1 MSRPN
6 GQQGQNGKRVDIY
19 EANRRYTGDRD
30 DDPEIEDLLPG
41 WPEPLAPAA
50 FRGLTGDLV
59 QTISPHSEADPA
71 AILLHFLVLAG
82 AVIGRRRFMPIEGSR
97 HCPNM
102 FLLIVGDTSSGR
114 KGTAYSQVRR
124 IMADAFPD
132 FMRKNVAMGLASGEG
147 LINAVRDATA
157 DDTGILDKRLVC
169 VETEFASVLRAL
181 DRDGNTLSARLRQA
195 FDSGDLRTL
204 TKATPLVA
212 TDAHIA
218 LIGHIT
224 PSELRLRLQK
234 TEISNGLL
242 NRFLLACSRRSKKRP
257 HGGVV
262 PDQEVRALGAF
273 VRDTLNT
280 SAMQYLQL
288 ERDAEANRLWET
300 VYDELTDGYAGELGE
315 VLSRATA
322 LVTRLSLIYASLDN
336 VLTIEPKHLEAALAV
351 WHYVVQSVQYLFG
364 TLEQLDRR
372 ADELLDAIRSEGKTG
387 IRRSEMRDSVSHH
400 MTAPEM
406 ESALR
411 SLEARGLAERRTEK
425 TKGRPLETWV
435 ALKTDE

>member
-1 MSRPN
+1 MSRHN
-6 GQQGQNGKRVDIY
+6 GVDIY
-19 EANRRYTGDRD
+19 EANRRYQANGRGD
-30 DDPEIEDLLPG
+30 DDPDIEEVLPG
-41 WPEPLAPAA
+41 WPEPLAKAA
-50 FRGLTGDLV
+50 FRELAGTV
-59 QTISPHSEADPA
+59 VETIAPYSEADDA

-82 AVIGRRRFMPIEGSR
+82 AIIGRRRFMPIEGSR

-124 IMADAFPD
+124 IMVEAFPD
-132 FMRKNVAMGLASGEG
+132 FMKKNVAMGLASGEG
-147 LINAVRDATA
+147 LINAVRDSTQ
-157 DDTGILDKRLVC
+157 DDVGITDKRLVC

-212 TDAHIA
+212 SDAHIS

-242 NRFLLACSRRSKKRP
+242 NRFLLGCSRRSKRRP

-262 PDQEVRALGAF
+262 PQQAVHDLGEV
-273 VRDTLNT
+273 VREILNT
-280 SAMQYLQL
+280 SSMQYMQL
-288 ERDAEANRLWET
+288 ERDAQANELWET

-322 LVTRLSLIYASLDN
+322 QVVRLSLIYATLDR
-336 VLTIEPKHLEAALAV
+336 VMSIGKEHLDAALAV

-364 TLEQLDRR
+364 TLEQVDRR
-372 ADELLDAIRSEGKTG
+372 ADELLDAIRSEGKSG
-387 IRRSEMRDSVSHH
+387 VRRSALRDALSHH
-400 MTAPEM
+400 MPAADLEV
-406 ESALR
+406 ALR
-411 SLEARGLAERRTEK
+411 SLEARGLAERRIEK

>member
-1 MSRPN
+1 MSR
-6 GQQGQNGKRVDIY
+6 QNGHRPSADII
-19 EANRRYTGDRD
+19 EANRRYNAGFD
-30 DDPEIEDLLPG
+30 DNPDPEELLPG
-41 WPEPLAPAA
+41 WPEPLAKPA
-50 FRGLTGDLV
+50 FRELAGTV
-59 QTISPHSEADPA
+59 VETILPHSEADPA

-82 AVIGRRRFMPIEGSR
+82 AIIGRRRFMPIEGSR

-124 IMADAFPD
+124 IMSEAFPD

-147 LINAVRDATA
+147 LINAVRDSTQ
-157 DDTGILDKRLVC
+157 DDVGIVDKRLVC

-212 TDAHIA
+212 SDAHIA

-224 PSELRLRLQK
+224 PSELGFRLQK

-257 HGGVV
+257 EGGVV
-262 PDQEVRALGAF
+262 PEHQVHDLGAV
-273 VRDTLNT
+273 VREILNT

-288 ERDAEANRLWET
+288 ERDAQAKALWQT

-322 LVTRLSLIYASLDN
+322 LVTRLSLIYATLDRG
-336 VLTIEPKHLEAALAV
+336 LAIQSEHLQAALAV

-372 ADELLDAIRSEGKTG
+372 ADELLDAIRSEGKEG
-387 IRRSEMRDSVSHH
+387 IKRSELRDAVSHH
-400 MTAPEM
+400 ISASEM
-406 ESALR
+406 EGALR
-411 SLEARGLAERRTEK
+411 SLEARGLAERRSEK

-435 ALKTDE
+435 ARKTDE